1 MRVELND
8 YLLKIGKKI
17 KKIRAERDLTQE
29 SFDDL
34 SENSVPVRTLQEI
47 EAGKSNF
54 TIKTL
59 FNISKKLK
67 VKPKDLLDV

>member
-1 MRVELND
+1 MDLDE
-8 YLLKIGKKI
+8 YLLKIGQKV
-17 KKIRAERDLTQE
+17 KKIRAEHALTQE

-34 SENSVPVRTLQEI
+34 GENSVPVRTLQEI

-59 FNISKKLK
+59 YKISKKLK
-67 VKPKDLLDV
+67 IKPKDLLDV

>member
-1 MRVELND
+1 MDLND
-8 YLLKIGKKI
+8 YLEKIGQKVKR
-17 KKIRAERDLTQE
+17 IRAERALTQE

-34 SENSVPVRTLQEI
+34 GEFSVPVRTLQEI

-59 FNISKKLK
+59 YKISKKLK
-67 VKPKDLLDV
+67 TKPKDLLDV